1 MIVQMIHTVFT
12 GTVTLRAVTELHVR
26 IILFCFS
33 ADAAAVKRNII
44 DYFAGSLMGG
54 AGFLNILFAADG
66 IADLLDELRA
76 EEQDIVQE
84 AGKDHQAS
92 RPAADDELIEQQ
104 SSRQEAKP
112 FYFDRNKEEKQKLDI
127 REQSGKR
134 QK

>member
-1 MIVQMIHTVFT
+1 MVHAVFT
-12 GTVTLRAVTELHVR
+12 GTVALRTVAELHVR
-26 IILFCFS
+26 IVLFRLS
-33 ADAAAVKRNII
+33 TDAAAMKRNIVNHL
-44 DYFAGSLMGG
+44 AGALMGRP
-54 AGFLNILFAADG
+54 GFLNILFTADG

-112 FYFDRNKEEKQKLDI
+112 FYFDRNKEEK
-127 REQSGKR
+127 
-134 QK
+134 

>member
-1 MIVQMIHTVFT
+1 
-12 GTVTLRAVTELHVR
+12 
-26 IILFCFS
+26 
-33 ADAAAVKRNII
+33 
-44 DYFAGSLMGG
+44 MGG